1 MCRHAALIACGVI
14 FAACYAADLLVS
26 PQYLSVSE
34 FSLLGLLAVVLV
46 TTAVRRHARGD
57 CGHRSFLFPA
67 LSRFLPGSRPNRQ
80 VRTAS
85 RGPVTGKPTKGNTCE
100 H

>member
-1 MCRHAALIACGVI
+1 MRRHAALIASGVI
-14 FAACYAADLLVS
+14 FAACYAAALLVP

-34 FSLLGLLAVVLV
+34 FPLLGLLAVVLV
-46 TTAVRRHARGD
+46 TTAVRRRHARAD
-57 CGHRSFLFPA
+57 RWLSLFPA

-85 RGPVTGKPTKGNTCE
+85 RGPVTGKPTKGSTCE